1 MELNNLLE
9 ESKEYK
15 SKDDFFDIYEKGKE
29 EFTTRF
35 PFEYLKSMPIEEYVV
50 VKSKYEDT
58 YKDTFTY
65 WLERRKNT
73 GGAIGGGNASKF
85 YIYMDNTGEYC
96 IGYGAKKKYIQ
107 GDELKSEYSNLNKK
121 IVEAIELARQDKVS
135 EIKNLNCPIWNMV
148 LLKILSLYVQDKFM
162 AIFSSNVLLPLAKTL
177 NLDLDVVPENI
188 IEINYEATKKL
199 LSIDEFKGWSISM
212 LSEFIYSKFSK
223 VDRKPVYWILGHNYG
238 EGSILN
244 ELIKNNKIAIGYFNE
259 DLSDVIT
266 NKDQLK
272 EYLKNN
278 NCDNNIIRSL
288 GYFSEI
294 KKNDIVIL
302 KSSYTSG
309 SNKKTTVFKVSAIAK
324 VLEDVTLG
332 YEYDKELIHTLPV
345 EWISKEVKEIE
356 GINYLQTIAPIKNA
370 KILDIILNEYKQ
382 TTVNDEDKVEELEDL
397 DTEEKNIILYG
408 PPGTGK
414 TYNVINKAL
423 EIIDKEGYLELE
435 NKGYREEIVNKY
447 KSLVEAGQIAFCTF
461 HQSYGYEEFV
471 EGLKSDGKG
480 NFIIEDGILKTLA
493 YDAAFEGLKHEH
505 KLKSDEYSNKKDVVI
520 KRMNDSKSFK
530 DSKRFVL
537 IIDEINRGNIS
548 KIFGELITLLE
559 EDKRIGKPNQITV
572 TLPYS
577 KEKFSIPNN
586 LYIIGTMNTSDK
598 SIAQIDIALRR
609 RFVFE
614 EMMPRYDILEE
625 IDGID
630 IQKLLTSINERIE
643 FLLDRDHLI
652 GHAYFVNSKTLA
664 DIINTI
670 KNKVIPLLQEYF
682 YSDNEKVGMILGG
695 IGSFKDDNYFIYKEE
710 NRAQDIFKGF
720 KNIGDLGSRDFYR
733 VKENFDALE
742 IKKIYED

>member
-1 MELNNLLE
+1 MELNSLLE
-9 ESKEYK
+9 QAKEYQ
-15 SKDDFFDIYEKGKE
+15 SNDDFFERYVNGKK

-35 PFEYLKSMPIEEYVV
+35 PLEYLKSMPVSEYVV

-85 YIYMDNTGEYC
+85 YIYMDDTGEYC
-96 IGYGAKKKYIQ
+96 VGYGSKKRYIH
-107 GDELKSEYSNLNKK
+107 GDELKSEYSNLNNT
-121 IVEAIELARQDKVS
+121 IIQVINLAMQDKVS
-135 EIKNLNCPIWNMV
+135 EIKNINCPLWNMV
-148 LLKILSLYVQDKFM
+148 LLKILSLYVPEKFM
-162 AIFSSNVLLPLAKTL
+162 DIFSSNVLLPLAKTL
-177 NLDLDVVPENI
+177 NLDVDIVPENI

-199 LSIDEFKGWSISM
+199 TSMNEFKGWRNSM

-244 ELIKNNKIAIGYFNE
+244 ELIKNNKIAIGYFDE
-259 DLSDVIT
+259 DLSDIIT

-272 EYLKNN
+272 EYLKNK
-278 NCDNNIIRSL
+278 NCDNNTIRSL

-309 SNKKTTVFKVSAIAK
+309 PNKKTTIIKMSAMAK

-345 EWISKEVKEIE
+345 EWISTEVKEIE
-356 GINYLQTIAPIKNA
+356 GINYLQTIAPIKNS

-382 TTVNDEDKVEELEDL
+382 PKINDELETEELEDL
-397 DTEEKNIILYG
+397 DQDEKNIILYG

-435 NKGYREEIVNKY
+435 NKNDRDEMVNKY
-447 KSLVEAGQIAFCTF
+447 KSLVETGQIAFCTF

-480 NFIIEDGILKTLA
+480 NFIIEDGILKRLA
-493 YDAAFEGLKHEH
+493 YNAAFEGLKNEH
-505 KLKSDEYSNKKDVVI
+505 KSKESDYLDKKDNVI
-520 KRMNDSKSFK
+520 KFINNVKSFK

-559 EDKRIGKPNQITV
+559 EDKRIGKKNQITV

-577 KEKFSIPNN
+577 KEIFSIPNN

-625 IDGID
+625 IEGID

-652 GHAYFVNSKTLA
+652 GHAYFINLKTTA

-682 YSDNEKVGMILGG
+682 YGDNEKVGMVLGG
-695 IGSFKDDNYFIYKEE
+695 IGIFKDDNYIIYKEE
-710 NRAQDIFKGF
+710 NRAQNIFKGF
-720 KNIGDLGSRDFYR
+720 KNIGDLGSRDYYR
-733 VKENFDALE
+733 VKENFGTLE